1 MQDIMDRLG
10 LPAQPEAV
18 MDNNQAAIALAM
30 AMSRARAEFGDREG
44 VKAEA
49 KGYAVAKLEA
59 LRRKLAPLY
68 AAIPR
73 DVELFDLGL
82 VSHEKPRLYV
92 DIVAFV
98 EMNRDQTAY
107 RFLQE
112 TRAGRAT
119 LAETGDDSAMIEHVT
134 DYVARRLV
142 ERERAL
148 TAGPTL
154 AAAASP
160 AGNPAPV
167 VSQPLLPQS
176 PLSQPPKPSLPMTAE
191 QAFQQWSRVSKAA
204 EAEEKEEVA
213 PDTATPVSA
222 AVGQAAREVADAAAE
237 SLHAAV
243 KPAQAAVAKAA
254 GPAAAIAGASTV
266 PVKEA
271 AAAARRGP
279 STPAAR
285 PASSGG
291 WWMWPFLA
299 LLIGIGL
306 GALALYLYAASIA
319 R

>member
-82 VSHEKPRLYV
+82 VSQEKPRLYV
-92 DIVAFV
+92 DIISFI

-119 LAETGDDSAMIEHVT
+119 LAETGEDGAMIEHVT

-148 TAGPTL
+148 TTGPTL
-154 AAAASP
+154 AATVPDAEK
-160 AGNPAPV
+160 PAPV
-167 VSQPLLPQS
+167 LPQP
-176 PLSQPPKPSLPMTAE
+176 PLPQQTLPQPSKPSLPMTAE
-191 QAFQQWSRVSKAA
+191 QAFQQWSRMPKVA
-204 EAEEKEEVA
+204 EAEQKKDMA
-213 PDTATPVSA
+213 LDTATPVSA
-222 AVGQAAREVADAAAE
+222 AAGQAAKEVADAAAE

-254 GPAAAIAGASTV
+254 AGAARA
-266 PVKEA
+266 KEA
-271 AAAARRGP
+271 AATVRRGP
-279 STPAAR
+279 SAPTAR